1 MKILVTGSY
10 GQLGNSL
17 RKIFENDPSLDVTYT
32 DYDTLDITDRKS
44 VDRFLSDN
52 KFDIVVNCAAY
63 TAVDKAETDEI
74 LASKLNTQAVGN
86 LGEAAAANGTKV
98 IHISTDYVFS
108 GQGYRPYAENDEPY
122 PQGIYGRTKLEGE
135 GLLKSFC
142 QDAMIIRTAW
152 LYSEYGKNFVKTM
165 LRLAE
170 DHDELRVVCDQI
182 GTPTY
187 AGDLAEAIYHIV
199 KHDSWLPGIY
209 HFTDE
214 GVASWYDFSVAI
226 FREAGKKVKV
236 NPVPT
241 SEYPTPAKRPLYSVL
256 SKQKIKSKFGI
267 EIPYWLDSLKK
278 YIAILETENK
288 EA

>member
-1 MKILVTGSY
+1 M
-10 GQLGNSL
+10 
-17 RKIFENDPSLDVTYT
+17 
-32 DYDTLDITDRKS
+32 
-44 VDRFLSDN
+44 
-52 KFDIVVNCAAY
+52 
-63 TAVDKAETDEI
+63 
-74 LASKLNTQAVGN
+74 
-86 LGEAAAANGTKV
+86 
-98 IHISTDYVFS
+98 
-108 GQGYRPYAENDEPY
+108 
-122 PQGIYGRTKLEGE
+122 
-135 GLLKSFC
+135 
-142 QDAMIIRTAW
+142 
-152 LYSEYGKNFVKTM
+152 
-165 LRLAE
+165 
-170 DHDELRVVCDQI
+170 VCDQI

-187 AGDLAEAIYHIV
+187 AGDLAEAIYQIV

-278 YIAILETENK
+278 CIAILETENK